1 MNGTERDLFRTWFP
15 SDPALEHACQVA
27 VERSLAVKPGERVL
41 IVTNPETEVSA
52 ISLCLYDACAAA
64 GVKPSILFQ
73 PVKGQ
78 LDFADPGVIAA
89 IAAEPDVVV
98 SMSAERMG
106 KDRAAQQSPIAHEG
120 REWDHVFHYL
130 LYGKKTIRSFW
141 SPRATRE
148 MFRRTVPIDYERLKR
163 ECQAVGGLLGAACAA
178 RIESPAG
185 CDLRIGLRGR
195 EAFLDDG
202 DFSKPGSGGNLP
214 AGEAFISPNSAP
226 RREHGLRRQRV
237 GPRRRDPDRGTDTLR
252 APGRLHHRI
261 SGGPEAAEL
270 SGPSLSARRAP
281 CARSAREHCGGD
293 W

>member
-89 IAAEPDVVV
+89 IAAAPDVVV

-120 REWDHVFHYL
+120 AS
-130 LYGKKTIRSFW
+130 GTTCSTTSFMERKPFVA
-141 SPRATRE
+141 SGPRG
-148 MFRRTVPIDYERLKR
+148 
-163 ECQAVGGLLGAACAA
+163 Q
-178 RIESPAG
+178 
-185 CDLRIGLRGR
+185 RGR
-195 EAFLDDG
+195 C
-202 DFSKPGSGGNLP
+202 SG
-214 AGEAFISPNSAP
+214 ERSPSTMN
-226 RREHGLRRQRV
+226 G
-237 GPRRRDPDRGTDTLR
+237 
-252 APGRLHHRI
+252 
-261 SGGPEAAEL
+261 
-270 SGPSLSARRAP
+270 
-281 CARSAREHCGGD
+281 
-293 W
+293 